1 MLFYWTVALTSL
13 AECYVSVKRIEEFLM
28 MPEYKIPIDPKINYA
43 FSPEFLGKMTIAK
56 MPLQKMVCVN
66 EKSRTPCVIFKNVIA
81 QWNPGSLAGIRNV
94 SFVVKTNQLIGIN
107 GPVAAGKSSILLTIL
122 RELEIDSGELTING
136 KYCRII
142 TVKIDTNKILLTKCC
157 SSPKQV
163 LLVIHLKNHGFL
175 MQQFGK
181 IFSLQ
186 SHTTKIDT
194 KMSFACV
201 VLNMIFDHCQ
211 PAI

>member
-1 MLFYWTVALTSL
+1 MIRGFLCSFSIISRLSIFFTLIAYVCSGHNFTPRQVFVVTSSFNFLYDSMLFYWTVALTSL

-28 MPEYKIPIDPKINYA
+28 MPEYKIPIAPKINYA

-142 TVKIDTNKILLTKCC
+142 TVKID
-157 SSPKQV
+157 
-163 LLVIHLKNHGFL
+163 
-175 MQQFGK
+175 
-181 IFSLQ
+181 
-186 SHTTKIDT
+186 
-194 KMSFACV
+194 
-201 VLNMIFDHCQ
+201 
-211 PAI
+211 